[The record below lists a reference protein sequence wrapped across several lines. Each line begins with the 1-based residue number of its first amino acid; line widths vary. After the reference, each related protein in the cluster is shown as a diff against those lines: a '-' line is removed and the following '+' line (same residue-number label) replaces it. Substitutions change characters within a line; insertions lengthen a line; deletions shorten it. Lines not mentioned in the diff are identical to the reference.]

1 MKTISYRP
9 SSTLKWCW
17 LIISKH
23 YLTILMTPYKKQSS
37 WIREELCDITR
48 HKQDQRWPLH
58 PHWSNVSLWDIKW
71 IPWRMICRE
80 EEVRSSDTN
89 RAMTSWMF
97 HHRSNISRYR
107 CTGHHKRNRQYQ
119 LEETGCH
126 QTEKGT
132 ANDCDQRHHE
142 HTKYSPANKRRRPN
156 QMKKKGSSTSHWT
169 RTEWMSDFIIL
180 EADAWYW
187 TGTDEEGYTVNLEF
201 IYIGMI
207 YLD

>member
-1 MKTISYRP
+1 MKDDHCILTEVMSLYET
-9 SSTLKWCW
+9 SNG
-17 LIISKH
+17 
-23 YLTILMTPYKKQSS
+23 YLD
-37 WIREELCDITR
+37 E
-48 HKQDQRWPLH
+48 
-58 PHWSNVSLWDIKW
+58 WSA
-71 IPWRMICRE
+71 RE
-80 EEVRSSDTN
+80 EEVQSSDTN
-89 RAMTSWMF
+89 RAMTSWMY
-97 HHRSNISRYR
+97 HHRSNISGYR
-107 CTGHHKRNRQYQ
+107 CTGHHKRNCQYQ

-142 HTKYSPANKRRRPN
+142 HTKYPPANKRRNPN
-156 QMKKKGSSTSHWT
+156 KMKKKGSSTSHST